1 MLLGSQDGASSSE
14 DTAELVRRH
23 MSAAMPSRAETVRR
37 EVQLALRT
45 REDGPSSTI
54 RVSLFMART
63 LNATSQS
70 RVTLSLR

>member
-1 MLLGSQDGASSSE
+1 MLGDTWLPRGCQVGMLLASQDGASSSE

-45 REDGPSSTI
+45 REDGPSSTTTI
-54 RVSLFMART
+54 L
-63 LNATSQS
+63 
-70 RVTLSLR
+70 